1 MNEELSM
8 PKVTVQVTT
17 PAELRSLLIESAR
30 AVVDGRVTVPQ
41 ANAVSGL
48 SAEVHK
54 SMKMEYVGQIID
66 SGGYSIEGGRLIEAM
81 GR

>member
-1 MNEELSM
+1 MA
-8 PKVTVQVTT
+8 KVTVEVTT
-17 PAELRSLLIESAR
+17 PAELRSLLVESAK
-30 AVVDGRVTVPQ
+30 AVVDGRITVQQ

-66 SGGYSIEGGRLIEAM
+66 SGGYNIEGGRLVEAL
-81 GR
+81 GTK

>member
-1 MNEELSM
+1 MAKITVE
-8 PKVTVQVTT
+8 VTS

-30 AVVDGRVTVPQ
+30 AVVDGRLTVQQ

-54 SMKMEYVGQIID
+54 SLKMEYVGQMID
-66 SGGYSIEGGRLIEAM
+66 AGGIRIEGGRIIDAL
-81 GR
+81 GGNK